1 MTTLATTLVFYYF
14 LGTVWAIGPFT
25 DLQSCESARQFQLR
39 YGVQDVTECVSLSP
53 SLSPSS
59 LLTPVLR

>member
-1 MTTLATTLVFYYF
+1 MTELLFYYF

-39 YGVQDVTECVSLSP
+39 YGVHEVTECAAMPPLKS
-53 SLSPSS
+53 
-59 LLTPVLR
+59 R